1 MRKLKTKIL
10 VPILILAV
18 LGLGIVGAGGY
29 FIASDAL
36 LEYIEETAQM
46 KVDKIIAVTE
56 ERIDAWK
63 TEVELLATTDGA
75 VMIDIESLSHY
86 IDDNISIFGD
96 YEMIFLAS
104 KYGEYHSNN
113 GYHGFCGDMEYF
125 KKAMTGKTVVSE
137 PLMSRVSGVPVIV
150 IAAPIMSERR
160 DIAGIAAGEMSLT
173 SITDMINQEK
183 LGESGYAIML
193 DQNGAYMAH
202 PDENIVYESIVLRE
216 INVLEQEN
224 SRLVE
229 IAQKMMAGEEGIEYF
244 DTDGRDYIQS
254 YKALSST
261 GWPVAMIAAKSE
273 IMGSLNL
280 LRMAAL
286 GTGAVV
292 LVLMCIVINIMA
304 GRTVKPIL
312 EIAEV
317 TKEVAGGNL
326 RVKADVKSKDE
337 VGVLAENF
345 DTMIENMKAL
355 LKETKDMGMAVASA
369 SQEMMA
375 SSQEASKVT
384 EQVASTIS
392 ELAKGASEQAEETQ
406 RVSDMVGE
414 AVTATGQLSTSI
426 GYSEE
431 LTGKV
436 KGTVDEGVKTVEYQK
451 NKMEEN
457 KNAARN
463 VGTEIYDLAQRSE
476 KIGQIIDVIEDI
488 ADQTNLLAL
497 NAAIEAAR
505 AGEQGRGFAVVAE
518 EVRKL
523 AEDSMNATGEIGN
536 LIKEIQAGIQRS
548 VEEVKSTEAIVE
560 EQEKAVIQTTEA
572 FQEILKATDEL
583 AGRMKEVGEAARLL
597 NSNSVSVGETTQNMA
612 SIIEESAAGTEEV
625 ASATEEQTA
634 AIQQIASSAE
644 HLADLA
650 NNLQSAIERFA
661 I

>member
-1 MRKLKTKIL
+1 MKKLKTR
-10 VPILILAV
+10 ILIPVLLLAV

-36 LEYIEETAQM
+36 LEYIEETARM
-46 KVDKIIAVTE
+46 KVDKIVAVTE
-56 ERIDAWK
+56 EKIDAWS
-63 TEVELLATTDGA
+63 TEIELLATTDEA
-75 VMIDIESLSHY
+75 VRIDIESLSHY
-86 IDDNISIFGD
+86 IDANIGIFGD

-104 KYGEYHSNN
+104 KYGEYHGNN
-113 GYHGFCGDMEYF
+113 GLHGFCGDMEYF
-125 KKAMTGKTVVSE
+125 EKAMAGDIVVSE

-150 IAAPIMSERR
+150 IAAPIMNER
-160 DIAGIAAGEMSLT
+160 GEVTGVAAGEMSLA
-173 SITDMINQEK
+173 SITNIINEEK

-193 DQNGAYMAH
+193 DQKGRYMAH

-216 INVLEQEN
+216 INILEQEN
-224 SRLVE
+224 LRLVE
-229 IAQKMMAGEEGIEYF
+229 IAQKMVAGEEGIEYF
-244 DTDGRDYIQS
+244 NADGRDYIQA
-254 YKALSST
+254 YRALPST
-261 GWPVAMIAAKSE
+261 GWPVAMTAVESE
-273 IMGSLNL
+273 VMGSLNL
-280 LRMAAL
+280 LRTSAL

-292 LVLMCIVINIMA
+292 LVLMCIVINILV
-304 GRTVKPIL
+304 GRSVKPIL
-312 EIAEV
+312 NMVGI

-326 RVKADVKSKDE
+326 RVRVNAKSNDE
-337 VGVLAENF
+337 VGVLADNF
-345 DTMIENMKAL
+345 NNMIENMRTL
-355 LKETKDMGMAVASA
+355 LAETREMGTTVAGA

-384 EQVASTIS
+384 EQVANTVS

-406 RVSDMVGE
+406 KVSDMVNQ

-426 GYSEE
+426 EYSDE

-436 KGTVDEGVKTVEYQK
+436 KGTVEQGVKTVEYQK
-451 NKMEEN
+451 TKMDEN
-457 KNAARN
+457 KRAAQN
-463 VGTEIYDLAQRSE
+463 VGTEIFDLAKRSE
-476 KIGQIIDVIEDI
+476 KIGQIVDVIDDI

-548 VEEVKSTEAIVE
+548 VEEVKSTEVIVG
-560 EQEKAVIQTTEA
+560 EQEKAVMQTTEA
-572 FQEILKATDEL
+572 FRDILDASTEL
-583 AGRMKEVGEAARLL
+583 ADRMKEVAEAARLL
-597 NSNSVSVGETTQNMA
+597 NSNSVSIGETTNNMA

-625 ASATEEQTA
+625 AAATEEQTA
-634 AIQQIASSAE
+634 AIQQIASSSQ
-644 HLADLA
+644 HLAELA
-650 NNLQSAIERFA
+650 NKLQSTIERFA